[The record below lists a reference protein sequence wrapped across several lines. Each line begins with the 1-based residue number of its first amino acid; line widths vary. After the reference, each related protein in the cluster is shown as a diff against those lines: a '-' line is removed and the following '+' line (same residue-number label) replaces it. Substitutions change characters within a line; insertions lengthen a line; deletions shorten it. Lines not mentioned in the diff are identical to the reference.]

1 MKLKKKFLEKSK
13 KIAEE
18 RIDILMNLAE
28 KESKDGKTD
37 RSKNYV
43 VLGKKIAMR
52 MRMPYPKEWKR
63 RICKNCGSF
72 LIYGKNSRVRTKA
85 KNYPHVVIT
94 CLECNSIT
102 RIPIKT
108 EKNENY

>member
-13 KIAEE
+13 KVAEE
-18 RIDILMNLAE
+18 RINILMNLAE
-28 KESKDGKTD
+28 KESNSGKTE

-43 VLGKKIAMR
+43 LLGKKIAMR

-72 LIYGKNSRVRTKA
+72 LIYGKNARVRTKA

-108 EKNENY
+108 AKK